1 MYENDIQSFWP
12 YTIFIDE
19 TLRVV
24 FLFDSCIIH
33 TSVISIYDIWYN
45 LPNGLLKTICI
56 LLLQYFT
63 IIIKV
68 RLFEIS
74 FNCNNVWSSHA
85 FNLIRNQLF
94 VNVFSTISIAYLYIQ
109 YANNE
114 NNYSNHFN
122 RHKCNWYKP
131 VFKYTI
137 RVVIITTG
145 KKLASLFLQWSWF
158 HVQFINVPESL

>member
-1 MYENDIQSFWP
+1 MYENDTQSFWP
-12 YTIFIDE
+12 YIIFIDE

-85 FNLIRNQLF
+85 FNLIRNQM
-94 VNVFSTISIAYLYIQ
+94 
-109 YANNE
+109 
-114 NNYSNHFN
+114 
-122 RHKCNWYKP
+122 
-131 VFKYTI
+131 
-137 RVVIITTG
+137 
-145 KKLASLFLQWSWF
+145 
-158 HVQFINVPESL
+158 